1 MARVSNEKGRNDHV
15 VVALFSSRA
24 AAREAIDAI
33 ERLSRD
39 NQAIHLDTARTKARN
54 GGEARNFV
62 LRNYRT
68 GLRTSAVL
76 GLAAAAL
83 IGGRLIARNP
93 KDEAQDSSDDISSET
108 SAAVALLDLSGQVD
122 QLSSESGGDQAYITI
137 GADEGSA
144 AIAEAQKDVSNGIA
158 QTDALLTEG

>member
-24 AAREAIDAI
+24 AAKEAIDAI
-33 ERLSRD
+33 EHLNRD
-39 NQAIHLDTARTKARN
+39 NQAIHLDTARTKPRN
-54 GGEARNFV
+54 RGEARNFV
-62 LRNYRT
+62 RRNYRT

-93 KDEAQDSSDDISSET
+93 KDEAQDSSVDISSET
-108 SAAVALLDLSGQVD
+108 SAQLLELSGQVD
-122 QLSSESGGDQAYITI
+122 QLAQERGDNQAYITI
-137 GADEGSA
+137 GADEGIA
-144 AIAEAQKDVSNGIA
+144 A
-158 QTDALLTEG
+158 